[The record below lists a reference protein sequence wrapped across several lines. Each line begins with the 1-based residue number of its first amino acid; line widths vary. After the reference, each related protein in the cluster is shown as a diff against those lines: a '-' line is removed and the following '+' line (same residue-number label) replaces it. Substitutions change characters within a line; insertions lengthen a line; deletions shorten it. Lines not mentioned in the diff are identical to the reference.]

1 MPEFA
6 LSKCHKN
13 GEENIETCE
22 AMASRRKNL
31 NLCQQAFFFFL
42 READV
47 ARNVL
52 LSKHWT
58 VLTIIF
64 TSYTDNLLLI
74 SLSN

>member
-6 LSKCHKN
+6 LSMCHEN

-31 NLCQQAFFFFL
+31 NLCQTFFFL
-42 READV
+42 REANV

-74 SLSN
+74 NLSN